1 MFLIA
6 LITVSAALS
15 AADEG
20 RLKIATT
27 SSLYDTGLLETIVDQ
42 FSEENSATVQIPSH
56 GRSNSLKRKTAWRGG
71 ALLTTTSISWAPRM
85 IRREL
90 RV

>member
-1 MFLIA
+1 MQRTLKISMFLIA

-42 FSEENSATVQIPSH
+42 FMEENSATVQIPSH
-56 GRSNSLKRKTAWRGG
+56 GGTGIAIAAGQKETWICS
-71 ALLTTTSISWAPRM
+71 
-85 IRREL
+85 
-90 RV
+90 